1 MSSGCYQ
8 CVVDLGSGRALGGD
22 GTGAGAWTFRTGGHV
37 FQAEGTAGAEALRGT
52 EIGVLG
58 KLEGDPCG
66 VNVKSRG
73 AGEGGRGSLVG
84 VGGSVFAEGV
94 FLRETGHRWNV
105 GVSGAT

>member
-8 CVVDLGSGRALGGD
+8 CVVDLGSGRVLGGD
-22 GTGAGAWTFRTGGHV
+22 GIGAGAWTFRTGGHV
-37 FQAEGTAGAEALRGT
+37 FQAEGAAGAEALRGT

-73 AGEGGRGSLVG
+73 AGEG
-84 VGGSVFAEGV
+84 AEGAWWGWGRACSQRGFFCV
-94 FLRETGHRWNV
+94 KRDTV
-105 GVSGAT
+105 GTLE